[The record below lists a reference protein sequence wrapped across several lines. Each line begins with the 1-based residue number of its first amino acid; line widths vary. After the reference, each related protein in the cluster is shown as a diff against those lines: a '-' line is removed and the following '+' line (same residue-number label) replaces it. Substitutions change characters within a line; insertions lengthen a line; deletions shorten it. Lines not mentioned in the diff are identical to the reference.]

1 MEQRTNKTFEI
12 KIECGN
18 NKSMS
23 HKKAPSGVRYLQSAA
38 VAQSLD
44 RWRATK
50 DSKLTLITLYSPP
63 PPVNSAQNK
72 QSCAECGC

>member
-23 HKKAPSGVRYLQSAA
+23 HKKAPSGVRYLRSAA
-38 VAQSLD
+38 VARSAD

-63 PPVNSAQNK
+63 PPVNTVENK
-72 QSCAECGC
+72 QSSAECGC